1 MTTQHKGMRS
11 MLRVTQVHSLIG
23 NQERVKRVLTD
34 GLGLRRIGASVLRPD
49 NAYTRGMIAKLSHM
63 VRFEEVMVEGE
74 AAKKPARRAV
84 EVAAVAP
91 APVAAPTTHETKVP
105 ERHEEPATA
114 PAMPKRAAAPTTHEP
129 KVPERHEEPATAP
142 AMPRRAAA
150 PTTHEPK
157 VPERHEEPAIAP
169 ATPKRTAAASK
180 EKAPAHK
187 VAKKAPAKAVRAP
200 KVAKPAAKAKAAP
213 KGGAKKR
220 PASKKKEE

>member
-105 ERHEEPATA
+105 ERHEDPATA
-114 PAMPKRAAAPTTHEP
+114 PAAPKRVAAPTTHET

-142 AMPRRAAA
+142 A
-150 PTTHEPK
+150 
-157 VPERHEEPAIAP
+157 
-169 ATPKRTAAASK
+169 TPKRTAAPSK

-200 KVAKPAAKAKAAP
+200 KVAKPAAKAKTAP

>member
-1 MTTQHKGMRS
+1 MTTQHKVMRS

-49 NAYTRGMIAKLSHM
+49 NGYTRGMIAKLSHM

-91 APVAAPTTHETKVP
+91 APVAAPTTHET
-105 ERHEEPATA
+105 
-114 PAMPKRAAAPTTHEP
+114 

>member
-114 PAMPKRAAAPTTHEP
+114 PAMP
-129 KVPERHEEPATAP
+129 
-142 AMPRRAAA
+142 RRAAA

>member
-1 MTTQHKGMRS
+1 MTTQHKGLRS

-114 PAMPKRAAAPTTHEP
+114 PA
-129 KVPERHEEPATAP
+129 
-142 AMPRRAAA
+142 
-150 PTTHEPK
+150 
-157 VPERHEEPAIAP
+157 
-169 ATPKRTAAASK
+169 TPKRTAAPSK

-200 KVAKPAAKAKAAP
+200 KVAKPAAKAKTAP

>member
-84 EVAAVAP
+84 EVAAVSPAP
-91 APVAAPTTHETKVP
+91 AAAPTPHETKVPERYEESLAATAMPKRPAAPTPHETKVP
-105 ERHEEPATA
+105 ERHEESLAAT
-114 PAMPKRAAAPTTHEP
+114 AMPKRPAAP
-129 KVPERHEEPATAP
+129 
-142 AMPRRAAA
+142 
-150 PTTHEPK
+150 
-157 VPERHEEPAIAP
+157 
-169 ATPKRTAAASK
+169 SK
-180 EKAPAHK
+180 EKAPARK
-187 VAKKAPAKAVRAP
+187 VAKKAPAKAARAP
-200 KVAKPAAKAKAAP
+200 KAAKPAAKVKAAA
-213 KGGAKKR
+213 KGGAKRR